1 MSKLKNGQ
9 LVTFDNGVIKGKG
22 IIKGL
27 SNRDIPILGV
37 GYIVEVTD
45 GNIPNSTYQYE
56 SMIVF
61 NYHLKKV
68 D

>member
-9 LVTFDNGVIKGKG
+9 LVTFDNGVIKGEG

-45 GNIPNSTYQYE
+45 GNIPNSTYEYD